1 VNLDLRTETLVN
13 LSRAIRPPAPGR
25 TYKTVHRLTDVRDIL
40 KKEVGVTLQ
49 VLRIGGR
56 WVTSVEAIQRWAE
69 EQTAARIQSKS
80 ARSRSARDGQNERA
94 ERRLD
99 ELGL

>member
-1 VNLDLRTETLVN
+1 MPID
-13 LSRAIRPPAPGR
+13 
-25 TYKTVHRLTDVRDIL
+25 L
-40 KKEVGVTLQ
+40 KKEQLITLAQGARLVPSRRDGKSTHLSTLVGAILKGNAGVKLEA
-49 VLRIGGR
+49 LRIGGR

-69 EQTAARIQSKS
+69 QQTAARIQSKS